1 MDESSPLATP
11 GWPRKSRKKALTRY
25 TRSVVAINTST
36 RLQDVP
42 EIDNQIKELT
52 EGKEEPGWV
61 TEKRYQ
67 GMRGFKSAP
76 STDPIISDPL
86 EFIARR
92 DETPADE
99 IESLDDLPRDTKKL
113 LDELG
118 ISEMEQR
125 ALQGLTIQDD
135 TGMIDS
141 SFRQKWE
148 ERGVIMAPM
157 EEALREYPEARERF
171 MQLYDPEESKL
182 AAYHTAIWNGGV
194 FLWVKEGVK
203 EEIPLHLFFLIQQE
217 ALAQAPHIVIFAEP
231 HSEIK
236 LIEGCTSPILSRH
249 SLHLDM
255 TELYV
260 GEGAS
265 VDLTVLQNWPE
276 YVHTRPTQRGKI
288 ARDGELSITSVGL
301 GPGKSNITDPKYWV
315 EEGGRV
321 EINNILLT
329 KEDSHVDLG
338 GEIYLEGEESTGINN
353 SKAVIMDESRVIT
366 RGTIN
371 ARNSRTK
378 GHISCDALVMENGAA
393 METYPGLSS
402 EVDDAELSHEA
413 AIGKIKEEELFYL
426 MSRGLDEDEAT
437 RLIVQGFIEPAIE
450 DLPDEYLSEIRKIIE
465 LSVEGEM

>member
-1 MDESSPLATP
+1 M
-11 GWPRKSRKKALTRY
+11 
-25 TRSVVAINTST
+25 VAINTGTST
-36 RLQDVP
+36 ANVP
-42 EIDNQIKELT
+42 GIESQIAELV
-52 EGKEEPGWV
+52 EGKDEPDWV
-61 TEKRYQ
+61 TELRYE
-67 GMRGFKSAP
+67 GMKKFKSAP
-76 STDPIISDPL
+76 AKDPIISDPL
-86 EFIARR
+86 DFIARR
-92 DETPADE
+92 EETPADD
-99 IESLDDLPRDTKKL
+99 IESLDDLPDDTKNL

-118 ISEMEQR
+118 ISEMEQK

-141 SFRQKWE
+141 SFRKKWE
-148 ERGVIMAPM
+148 KRGVIMAPM
-157 EEALREYPEARERF
+157 EEAIREYPEARERF
-171 MQLYDPEESKL
+171 TQLYDPGESKL
-182 AAYHTAIWNGGV
+182 AAYHTAVWNGGV
-194 FLWVKEGVK
+194 FLWIKEGVK

-255 TELYV
+255 TEAYI
-260 GEGAS
+260 GEGAK

-288 ARDGELSITSVGL
+288 AKNGELSITSVGL
-301 GPGKSNITDPKYWV
+301 GPGKSNITDPRYWV
-315 EEGGRV
+315 EDGGRV
-321 EINNILLT
+321 EINSIIMT

-338 GEIYLEGEESTGINN
+338 GKIYLEGEGSTGINN
-353 SKAVIMDESRVIT
+353 SKAVIMDESKVIT

-378 GHISCDALVMENGAA
+378 GHISCDALVMEDGAS

-402 EVDDAELSHEA
+402 QVDDAELSHEA

-437 RLIVQGFIEPAIE
+437 QLIVQGFIEPAIE
-450 DLPDEYLSEIRKIIE
+450 DLPEEYLSEIRKIIE
-465 LSVEGEM
+465 LSVRGEM

>member
-1 MDESSPLATP
+1 M
-11 GWPRKSRKKALTRY
+11 KKRALTKS
-25 TRSVVAINTST
+25 TRSVVAINTGTST
-36 RLQDVP
+36 ANVP
-42 EIDNQIKELT
+42 GIERQIDELT
-52 EGKEEPGWV
+52 EGKEEPDWV
-61 TEKRYQ
+61 TEARYR
-67 GMRGFKSAP
+67 GMRKFESAP
-76 STDPIISDPL
+76 AKDPIISDPL
-86 EFIARR
+86 DFVARR
-92 DETPADE
+92 GETPADD
-99 IESLDDLPRDTKKL
+99 IESLEDLPDDTKNL

-118 ISEMEQR
+118 ISEMEQK

-141 SFRQKWE
+141 SFRKKWE
-148 ERGVIMAPM
+148 KRGVIMAPM
-157 EEALREYPEARERF
+157 EEAIREYPEARERF
-171 MQLYDPEESKL
+171 MQLYDPGESKL
-182 AAYHTAIWNGGV
+182 AAYHTAVWNGGV
-194 FLWVKEGVK
+194 FLWIKEGVK

-255 TELYV
+255 TEAYI
-260 GEGAS
+260 GEGAK

-288 ARDGELSITSVGL
+288 AKDGELSITSVGL
-301 GPGKSNITDPKYWV
+301 GPGKSNITDPRYWV
-315 EEGGRV
+315 EDGGRV
-321 EINNILLT
+321 EINSIIMT

-338 GEIYLEGEESTGINN
+338 GKIYLEGEGSTGINN
-353 SKAVIMDESRVIT
+353 SKAVIMDESKVIT

-378 GHISCDALVMENGAA
+378 GHISCDALVMENGAS

-402 EVDDAELSHEA
+402 QVDDAELSHEA

-437 RLIVQGFIEPAIE
+437 QLIVQGFIEPAIE
-450 DLPDEYLSEIRKIIE
+450 DLPEEYLSEIRKIIE
-465 LSVEGEM
+465 LSVRGEM

>member
-1 MDESSPLATP
+1 M
-11 GWPRKSRKKALTRY
+11 
-25 TRSVVAINTST
+25 VAINTGTST
-36 RLQDVP
+36 MNVP
-42 EIDNQIKELT
+42 GIERQIDELT
-52 EGKEEPGWV
+52 EGKDEPDWV
-61 TEKRYQ
+61 TEARYR
-67 GMRGFKSAP
+67 GMRKFESAP
-76 STDPIISDPL
+76 SKDPIISDPL
-86 EFIARR
+86 DFIARR
-92 DETPADE
+92 EGTPADD
-99 IESLDDLPRDTKKL
+99 IESLDDLPDDTKNL

-118 ISEMEQR
+118 ISEMEQK

-141 SFRQKWE
+141 SFRKKWE
-148 ERGVIMAPM
+148 KRGVIMAPM
-157 EEALREYPEARERF
+157 EEAIREYPEARERF
-171 MQLYDPEESKL
+171 MQLYDPGESKL

-194 FLWVKEGVK
+194 FLWIKEGVK

-255 TELYV
+255 TEAYI
-260 GEGAS
+260 GEGAK

-288 ARDGELSITSVGL
+288 AKNGELSITSVGL
-301 GPGKSNITDPKYWV
+301 GPGKSNITDPRYWV
-315 EEGGRV
+315 EDGGRV
-321 EINNILLT
+321 EINSIIMT

-338 GEIYLEGEESTGINN
+338 GKIYLEGEGSTGINN
-353 SKAVIMDESRVIT
+353 SKAVIMDESKVIT
-366 RGTIN
+366 RGTID

-378 GHISCDALVMENGAA
+378 GHISCDALVMEDGAS

-402 EVDDAELSHEA
+402 QVDDAELSHEA

-437 RLIVQGFIEPAIE
+437 QLIVQGFIEPAIE
-450 DLPDEYLSEIRKIIE
+450 DLPEEYLSEIRKIIE
-465 LSVEGEM
+465 LSVRGEM